1 MVIFALALMA
11 APVAAGKGRQDADS
25 PPVPMAKLLENCDAH
40 KFETVIEVPNGALMK
55 RSRLRLCGTE
65 GQSDADWVR
74 TLMDAVKKT
83 EANSQMPKTVRDQI
97 VTALNG
103 EIARL
108 GISGSSLAG
117 GLPPPRKSSSTP
129 ALDGI
134 AALPPLPESKQSAP
148 TAALPAPRMIEPA
161 APSRDYAA
169 LPPMPTTVTA
179 PTHVLPGA
187 SALLPALPKPRIQF
201 ICFNPGDVGEGPCA
215 EFARDTMLTVRA
227 DEDLPSG
234 TSLRFVRNGDA
245 RADVELAQLRK
256 GKTQRFAL
264 PPEVCSHV
272 SSAALE
278 IRIVRSVPAAGPQGQ
293 EVGKDGPYNL
303 RC

>member
-1 MVIFALALMA
+1 MPLLALALLA
-11 APVAAGKGRQDADS
+11 APAAAATKQKSPADS
-25 PPVPMAKLLENCDAH
+25 PPPQLQKLLENCDAH
-40 KFETVIEVPNGALMK
+40 KFETIIEVPTGALTK
-55 RSRLRLCGTE
+55 KSRLRLCGTE

-74 TLMDAVKKT
+74 TLEDAVKKT
-83 EANSQMPKTVRDQI
+83 EANAQMPKTVRDQI
-97 VTALNG
+97 VAALNG

-108 GISGSSLAG
+108 GVSGS
-117 GLPPPRKSSSTP
+117 GLTGLSAPRAASKTP

-134 AALPPLPESKQSAP
+134 SALPPLPEPKQAEP
-148 TAALPAPRMIEPA
+148 VAALPPPPMI
-161 APSRDYAA
+161 APSSPSQEYAA
-169 LPPMPTTVTA
+169 LPPLPTTVTA

-187 SALLPALPKPRIQF
+187 TALLPALPRPRMQF
-201 ICFNPGDVGEGPCA
+201 ICYNPGDVGEGPCA

-256 GKTQRFAL
+256 GKTQQFVL

-272 SSAALE
+272 SSASLE
-278 IRIVRSVPAAGPQGQ
+278 IRIVRAVKAAGPSGQ